1 MLVWNL
7 DMYDK
12 EKIKKKKKVY
22 KSKQASIN
30 ALSNFL
36 LLMFFLCF
44 TSNCVGECFSFL
56 AQLHNNSIYSRS
68 HRWAPYR
75 LCFINIEIEPGSF
88 LRCVLKPK
96 LDSSCCK
103 YWWLFLQ
110 ICLHVFLLYIYIYI
124 YIAFHIQLV
133 GLDMFRE
140 RRGKFWIKKSFKK
153 REQRRCCI
161 VTNPTIIPASFFSVE
176 TKKSGL
182 VWVFRF
188 DHSPFLYVLLVFSIL
203 FIYFI
208 FHV

>member
-12 EKIKKKKKVY
+12 EKRKKKKVY

-110 ICLHVFLLYIYIYI
+110 ICLHVFLFYIYIYI
-124 YIAFHIQLV
+124 L
-133 GLDMFRE
+133 
-140 RRGKFWIKKSFKK
+140 
-153 REQRRCCI
+153 
-161 VTNPTIIPASFFSVE
+161 
-176 TKKSGL
+176 
-182 VWVFRF
+182 
-188 DHSPFLYVLLVFSIL
+188 L
-203 FIYFI
+203 FIYNWLAWTCLGKGGGNFGLKKALKKESRDDVALLPI
-208 FHV
+208 QR